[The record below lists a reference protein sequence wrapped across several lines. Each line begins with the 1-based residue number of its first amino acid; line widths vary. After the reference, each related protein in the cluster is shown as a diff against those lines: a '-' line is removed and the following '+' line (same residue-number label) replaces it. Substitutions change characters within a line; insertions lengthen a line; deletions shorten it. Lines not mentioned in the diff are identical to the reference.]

1 MYKTFELL
9 KKAKNEHFAIGAFN
23 VCNIETLKAIT
34 QAAVKLQAPVILEAS
49 DGEINYFGIKELAS
63 VVRVLRKDLN
73 IPLILNLDH
82 GKDFEICKKAVEA
95 GFDYIHFDGSA
106 LPLEENIKIT
116 QEVVKLAHKHELPVE
131 GEMDHIQ
138 GSSEDHTKEDPTKYQ
153 LAGKYTDPEAAYGF
167 VKKTDI
173 DVFAA
178 FIGNL
183 HGTFATSENLDFN
196 LFKKLTDILP
206 NTYFSLHGG
215 SGISTDQIK
224 KAVEM
229 GIVKVNV
236 NTDMRIVFKNVL
248 QKTLNESNEI
258 AFYKLAQPAISA
270 VQEVVEGKIGILTH
284 HSRTQRIN

>member
-23 VCNIETLKAIT
+23 VCNIETLKAVT
-34 QAAVKLQAPVILEAS
+34 QAAVKLQTPVILEAS
-49 DGEINYFGIKELAS
+49 DREINYFGIKELSA
-63 VVRVLRKDLN
+63 VVNVLREDLN

-82 GKDFEICKKAVEA
+82 GKDFEMCKRAVEA

-116 QEVVKLAHKHELPVE
+116 QEVVKLAHKHGLPVE

-167 VKKTDI
+167 VKKTGI

-183 HGTFATSENLDFN
+183 HGTFATSEKLDFDV
-196 LFKKLTDILP
+196 FRKLTTILP

-215 SGISTDQIK
+215 SGISADQIK

-258 AFYKLAQPAISA
+258 AFYKLARPAISA
-270 VQEVVEGKIGILTH
+270 VQGVVEKKIKLFELARLG
-284 HSRTQRIN
+284 R